1 MITAVSTFNNIVN
14 FNWVRLTRVHRIFVN
29 ELFKKSFN
37 TIFIKNIK
45 VVKEIICLFLFS
57 KKKFLKIFHVK
68 LTNSF
73 FQYYKLSNV
82 KVIINFTQKNQIV
95 IYYVI

>member
-1 MITAVSTFNNIVN
+1 M
-14 FNWVRLTRVHRIFVN
+14 LTCIHRIFIN
-29 ELFKKSFN
+29 GLFKKSFN
-37 TIFIKNIK
+37 TFFIKNIK
-45 VVKEIICLFLFS
+45 IVRRNYVFFFS
-57 KKKFLKIFHVK
+57 QKKFLKIFHVK